1 MSQHSTNIT
10 WNYCPHLEEGNTY
23 SRDHLVRM
31 GGNQYVK
38 MSAATSF
45 KGSLNCA
52 DPEQLFISAIA
63 SCHMLTFL
71 AVAELQ
77 GYRVA
82 SYEDE
87 PIGQLDKTSAGVMAI
102 TKVTLS
108 PIIKFFGDRV
118 PTEEA
123 VNKIHASAKKNCF
136 IGNSVNTEIVLDVA
150 YENGR
155 G

>member
-1 MSQHSTNIT
+1 MSQHSTIIA
-10 WNYCPHLEEGNTY
+10 WNHFPHQEEANTY
-23 SRDHLVRM
+23 SRDHLLRL
-31 GGNQYVK
+31 GGNQDVK

-77 GYRVA
+77 GYKVA

-87 PIGQLDKTSAGVMAI
+87 PIGQLDKTSAGAMAI

-108 PIIKFFGDRV
+108 PIIKFFGNRI
-118 PTEEA
+118 PTEEV

-150 YENGR
+150 YEIGR
-155 G
+155 S